1 MDNILN
7 YDFLKVATPIVG
19 GLTYLSAFKNG
30 KPTCDRFLVNNFL
43 YLLITLMIYITSIKY
58 YEKENINLSKE
69 STGTKIGVFILS
81 IVVLMGMFYVNNI
94 FLKHL
99 LLVLFL
105 LLIGYISKESMEK
118 YDKELIKETVL
129 KVTLIVLG
137 CVAFSLAFP
146 NFIKPSMANILIIG
160 LLVAIIF
167 RIVDSLVLGKKY
179 HNYIS
184 YLIIFIFTAF
194 LIYDTDRVRKVGQ
207 LCKKTGKPEYIENM
221 LDMFLNIIN
230 LFSTI
235 AGLED

>member
-1 MDNILN
+1 MDNIISF
-7 YDFLKVATPIVG
+7 DFLKVATPIVA

-30 KPTCDRFLVNNFL
+30 KPTCDRFIVNNFL

-58 YEKENINLSKE
+58 YEKENINLSDK
-69 STGTKIGVFILS
+69 GVGAYIGLFILS
-81 IVVLMGMFYVNNI
+81 IIVLVALFYVKNN
-94 FLKHL
+94 FLKHI
-99 LLVLFL
+99 LLVIFL
-105 LLIGYISKESMEK
+105 LLIGYISKERMVN

-146 NFIKPSMANILIIG
+146 NFIKPSMANVLIIA

-194 LIYDTDRVRKVGQ
+194 VIYDTDRVRKFGQ
-207 LCKKTGKPEYIENM
+207 MCKKTGKPQYIENM

>member
-1 MDNILN
+1 MDNIISF
-7 YDFLKVATPIVG
+7 DFLKVATPIVA

-30 KPTCDRFLVNNFL
+30 KPTCDRFIVNNFL

-58 YEKENINLSKE
+58 YEKENINLSDK
-69 STGTKIGVFILS
+69 GVGAYIGLFILS
-81 IVVLMGMFYVNNI
+81 IIVLVALFYVKNN
-94 FLKHL
+94 FLKHI
-99 LLVLFL
+99 LLVIFL
-105 LLIGYISKESMEK
+105 LLIGYISKERMVN

-146 NFIKPSMANILIIG
+146 NFIKPSMANVLIIA

-179 HNYIS
+179 YNYIS

-194 LIYDTDRVRKVGQ
+194 VIYDTDRVRKVGQ